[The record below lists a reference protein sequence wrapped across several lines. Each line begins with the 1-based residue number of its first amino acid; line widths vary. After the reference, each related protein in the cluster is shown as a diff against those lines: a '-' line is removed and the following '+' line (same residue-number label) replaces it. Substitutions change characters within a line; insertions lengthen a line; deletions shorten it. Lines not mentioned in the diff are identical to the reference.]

1 MGKEGR
7 SEKGERNLNLL
18 SAHVPDTVAS
28 GGTKT
33 VALVCL
39 TSKLL
44 PFLLCISAL
53 FTAGP

>member
-7 SEKGERNLNLL
+7 SEKGERNSNLL

-28 GGTKT
+28 GGTKA